1 MKIAILTRDNKLYSC
16 KRIYDSAIQRGHLV
30 SIIDP
35 NMYFMSVS
43 NLYPKKYQ
51 TDFFDVIISR
61 INPNNNFYG
70 ISILRNFEIYGTYT
84 LNKSESIIK
93 AKDKI
98 WSLQLLSQ
106 QGINIP
112 ITAFSGSFDNS
123 NNIIDIVGGPPLI
136 IKLVNGTQGIGVIL
150 ANTKQSA
157 ISIIETFKSINAKIL
172 VQEYIEESN
181 GCDIRCLVIGKKVV
195 GAIKRIAKIGEFRS
209 NLHRGGIA
217 EIIEISDIEEQLA
230 IKAAGILGLSI
241 AGVDI
246 LRSSRGP
253 LITEVNASPGIEG
266 IENATKLN
274 IAELIIKYLEK
285 HFFR

>member
-1 MKIAILTRDNKLYSC
+1 MKIAIFTRDNKLYSC
-16 KRIYDSAIQRGHLV
+16 QRIYDCATQRGHLV
-30 SIIDP
+30 NIIDP
-35 NMYFMSVS
+35 NIHFINISHLCS
-43 NLYPKKYQ
+43 EKYQ

-61 INPNNNFYG
+61 INPNSNFYG
-70 ISILRNFEIYGTYT
+70 ISLLRNFEIYGTYT

-106 QGINIP
+106 QGINFP
-112 ITAFSGSFDNS
+112 ITAFSGSFN
-123 NNIIDIVGGPPLI
+123 NIHNIIDMVGGAPLI

-157 ISIIETFKSINAKIL
+157 ISIIETCRSINAKIL

-181 GCDIRCLVIGKKVV
+181 GCDIRCLVIGNKVV
-195 GAIKRIAKIGEFRS
+195 GAIKRTAKIGEFRS

-217 EIIEISDIEEQLA
+217 EKVKISDIEKELA
-230 IKAAGILGLSI
+230 IKAAHTLGLSI

-266 IENATKLN
+266 IETVTKIN

-285 HFFR
+285 TLFE